1 MVNRVC
7 SKDMFVNQLK
17 NFNLGASSAP
27 TSAYA
32 LAKLHASAFYNDAG
46 FEDSK
51 RFQRFTNATEIQVSD
66 FIRRVRRIPSDDAIL
81 DPTLENELHLIF
93 FAEIRDMVSND
104 TKDEEWLAQELGVP
118 ALPSSH
124 LDEAVEIKM
133 VKCIRN
139 AATFR
144 TFDFCAALYC
154 PVDTQNKRSYRKY
167 LRNYL
172 NILFDVETCREAYE
186 WALARACHEYI
197 IVRSIQDGFDKSNWL
212 SSLKVLSDK
221 DCLNLLMQIYKAY
234 AEYLGDHIL
243 ISMWGQQS
251 TKRLRAENLRMA
263 KSTGALEDKI
273 EQLTKDVESRNA
285 QLVKFRKENDALRT
299 NVQDYNE
306 KLDEIDDLKREL
318 KKKLTECEE
327 LKDECT
333 RLKEQVNDLWRN
345 LLAEP
350 DDDVEPANTLNLDE
364 IMQDPLS
371 KTARVVFIRDI
382 ERKNYVMMQRLAE
395 VFPRAKFTDGMSSD
409 INVRTTD
416 LIVALTAY
424 TSHSVYYK
432 GADLAKRQ
440 NVPFMPIKNA
450 NVEIIASEMLR
461 KLKQISPK
469 VSCE

>member
-7 SKDMFVNQLK
+7 SRDVFVNQLK
-17 NFNLGASSAP
+17 NFHLGASSAP
-27 TSAYA
+27 TSAYT
-32 LAKLHASAFYNDAG
+32 LAKSHVSAFYNDAG

-51 RFQRFTNATEIQVSD
+51 RFQRFTNAAEIQVSD
-66 FIRRVRRIPSDDAIL
+66 FIRRVRLIPSDDAIL

-139 AATFR
+139 ATTCR
-144 TFDFCAALYC
+144 PFDFCAALYC
-154 PVDTQNKRSYRKY
+154 PVDTQKKRAYRKY

-172 NILFDVETCREAYE
+172 NILFDVETCREACE
-186 WALARACHEYI
+186 SALVRACHEYI

-212 SSLKVLSDK
+212 SRLKVLSDR
-221 DCLNLLMQIYKAY
+221 DCLNLLLQIYKAY
-234 AEYLGDHIL
+234 AEYLGNHIL
-243 ISMWGQQS
+243 LSMWGQQS

-285 QLVKFRKENDALRT
+285 QLVKVRKENDALKTDIRD
-299 NVQDYNE
+299 NSAALE
-306 KLDEIDDLKREL
+306 EIEGLKREL
-318 KKKLTECEE
+318 KKKQTECED
-327 LKDECT
+327 LKKECS
-333 RLKEQVNDLWRN
+333 RLKEQINDLWADS
-345 LLAEP
+345 LAEP
-350 DDDVEPANTLNLDE
+350 DDGIESTDTLSQSE
-364 IMQDPLS
+364 IMNDPLAKS
-371 KTARVVFIRDI
+371 ARIVFVRDV
-382 ERKNYVMMQRLAE
+382 ERKNYVMMKRLE
-395 VFPRAKFTDGMSSD
+395 EIFPRAKFTNGVASD
-409 INVRTTD
+409 INVNATD

-450 NVEIIASEMLR
+450 NVEIIASEVLR
-461 KLKQISPK
+461 KLKQISPE